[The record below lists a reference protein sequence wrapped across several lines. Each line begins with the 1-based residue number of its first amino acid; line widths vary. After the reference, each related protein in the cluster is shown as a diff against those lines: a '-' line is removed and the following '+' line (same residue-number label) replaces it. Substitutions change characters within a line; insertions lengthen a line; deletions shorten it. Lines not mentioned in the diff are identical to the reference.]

1 MISDRYYYNE
11 FSIAQQ
17 VIYKKM
23 YDAVLRHDEYIICG
37 EQEYK
42 EEDFQKILN
51 AVIIDNPDVFFV
63 KNTFSAER
71 TSWGLIKI
79 YPQYYFEKKDKDQIA
94 SELEKNVHLLFDSA
108 DIENQDQEEI
118 IKSVH
123 DYLIKKN
130 LPEIRNDGLKL
141 EKCAIVETLLE
152 NKITAQGAAYTY
164 KYLLNFAGV
173 KCNVIC
179 GSFHDAEGN
188 EKIQTWNCVKLYGED
203 RYIDLF
209 EDAIGSSEQK
219 ICYKYFGV
227 TDEMIFKDHNIK
239 VSELPEKEEEK
250 DVTTEKE
257 EIQAEVNSEK
267 NKPDDVFNMTSFN
280 SLNMDGI
287 IETLKNI
294 PSVLQSDNV
303 WLLVE
308 NLIQKLEDLRD
319 IENQYANEKKQLEKG
334 IIDHFPDLFR
344 ILQEYYRYKRYSAS
358 SNLIDMLYEKLN
370 VVTDT
375 LIKAMQYNINL
386 FWYQHTNEVI
396 NEISG
401 IQQNLLNEKKN
412 RKPCPIDVNNLNEE
426 SDINEFIL
434 VLDYLRVFSLPQKI
448 NEQIIRI
455 SDNLKHLQDAI
466 SRNSDKAT
474 WINNFKK
481 YYLPEAIRLII
492 LYDKYEDEGISE
504 RRLWDLYENIDKSL
518 DAVNNAINAELD
530 EIYVFETMETKARAQ
545 ALADVIGQDG
555 YVTYSNFKK

>member
-1 MISDRYYYNE
+1 MISDRYYYND
-11 FSIAQQ
+11 FPIAQQ

-23 YDAVLRHDEYIICG
+23 YDAIIRQDEYIICG
-37 EQEYK
+37 ERDYRK
-42 EEDFQKILN
+42 EDFQKILS
-51 AVIIDNPDVFFV
+51 AVIIDNPDLYFA

-79 YPQYYFEKKDKDQIA
+79 YPQYYFEKKDKAQIV
-94 SELEKNVHLLFDSA
+94 SELEKNVYRLFDSVN
-108 DIENQDQEEI
+108 IGNKDQEEI

-123 DYLIKKN
+123 DYLILKN
-130 LPEIRNDGLKL
+130 HPEIRDDEL

-152 NKITAQGAAYTY
+152 NKLTAQGAAYTY
-164 KYLLNFAGV
+164 KYLLNSAGIQ
-173 KCNVIC
+173 CNVIC
-179 GSFHDAEGN
+179 GSFHGIEGSEN
-188 EKIQTWNCVKLYGED
+188 IQTWNCVKMYGED

-219 ICYKYFGV
+219 ICYEYFGV
-227 TDEMIFKDHNIK
+227 TDETILKDHSIK
-239 VSELPEKEEEK
+239 VSLLPEAEK
-250 DVTTEKE
+250 KIDVTIKKE
-257 EIQAEVNSEK
+257 EIQDKTNLEK
-267 NKPDDVFNMTSFN
+267 NKPDDVFHLISFN
-280 SLNMDGI
+280 SLSIDEILEN
-287 IETLKNI
+287 LKKV
-294 PSVLQSDNV
+294 PPELQSDNV
-303 WLLVE
+303 WSLIE
-308 NLIQKLEDLRD
+308 NLIQKLKDLHD
-319 IENQYANEKKQLEKG
+319 IEKQYATEKEQLEKG

-358 SNLIDMLYEKLN
+358 SNLIEMLYEKLN
-370 VVTDT
+370 AVADT

-386 FWYQHTNEVI
+386 FWNEHTNEVI
-396 NEISG
+396 SEISG

-412 RKPCPIDVNNLNEE
+412 RKPCPIDVSSLNED

-455 SDNLKHLQDAI
+455 LDNLKRLQDAI

-474 WINNFKK
+474 WISSFKN

-504 RRLWDLYENIDKSL
+504 RRLKDLYENIDKSL
-518 DAVNNAINAELD
+518 DAVNNAINAKLD

-555 YVTYSNFKK
+555 YVTYGNFKK